1 MRGGLTLLWKEHVK
15 LEILSSSNNLID
27 TSIEF
32 EGKPFFASFI
42 YGDTNIAV
50 RRLFWEQLLTCNE
63 SRGGPWYITRDF
75 NDLIINKENEGVPAR
90 PEGSFSDLRT
100 FFSEGD
106 LQHSGDPLSWRGQR
120 GDYLVRCRL
129 DRAATNTSWAEM
141 FPTARCHYLDYE
153 GSDHKPL
160 LTLLEPHK
168 KKRQRLFRY
177 DRRLKDNA
185 ETKELVRAIWE
196 EEPSLTVREKIE
208 ASRKATSAWNK
219 NQQRN
224 SRVIIEDKKEKLEAA
239 LTAGENDTMLI
250 K

>member
-63 SRGGPWYITRDF
+63 SRGGPWYITGDF

-106 LQHSGDPLSWRGQR
+106 LQHSGDPLS
-120 GDYLVRCRL
+120 
-129 DRAATNTSWAEM
+129 
-141 FPTARCHYLDYE
+141 
-153 GSDHKPL
+153 
-160 LTLLEPHK
+160 
-168 KKRQRLFRY
+168 
-177 DRRLKDNA
+177 
-185 ETKELVRAIWE
+185 
-196 EEPSLTVREKIE
+196 
-208 ASRKATSAWNK
+208 
-219 NQQRN
+219 
-224 SRVIIEDKKEKLEAA
+224 
-239 LTAGENDTMLI
+239 
-250 K
+250 